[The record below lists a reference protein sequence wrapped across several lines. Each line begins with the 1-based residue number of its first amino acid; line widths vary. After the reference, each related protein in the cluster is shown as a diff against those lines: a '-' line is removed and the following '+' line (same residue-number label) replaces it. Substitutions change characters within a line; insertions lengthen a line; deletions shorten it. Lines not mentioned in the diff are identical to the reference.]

1 MIGGKISTGNAA
13 VRDESFID
21 NISLEYR
28 LDNSGTRYVKLF
40 HDKKYANVLE
50 GEVTETGAGIVL
62 KKKVSRIRDLFIF
75 QRKKKKVNDTEEK
88 VNENENK

>member
-1 MIGGKISTGNAA
+1 MVIGGKISTGNAA

-62 KKKVSRIRDLFIF
+62 KKKVARIKDLFIF
-75 QRKKKKVNDTEEK
+75 QRKKKKDED
-88 VNENENK
+88 

>member
-1 MIGGKISTGNAA
+1 M
-13 VRDESFID
+13 RDESFID

-75 QRKKKKVNDTEEK
+75 QRKKKKINNEPK
-88 VNENENK
+88 VSEANN